1 MHPCSV
7 VFAAPSSLSNLR
19 LLRHAPSATPT
30 KKPQVRA
37 VPSLSLFLPL
47 VVKSRFFFSPVWFY
61 LVLLMFPNSHSEQ
74 GILVPHHRRGTIL
87 IQTLLLSFGNFS
99 SLHKSK
105 DSMRFMELF
114 MVSWSIT
121 QDLVRRLAIEPL
133 IKPSSSS
140 KVAEESAEDAPQ
152 RAVVM
157 YSLFILLISNASIAL
172 QSALCLLQA
181 KA

>member
-1 MHPCSV
+1 MISWHFNFYDTPHLELGMSIDIMKEWYD
-7 VFAAPSSLSNLR
+7 ANSL
-19 LLRHAPSATPT
+19 
-30 KKPQVRA
+30 KYCKMVPQ
-37 VPSLSLFLPL
+37 S
-47 VVKSRFFFSPVWFY
+47 
-61 LVLLMFPNSHSEQ
+61 
-74 GILVPHHRRGTIL
+74 
-87 IQTLLLSFGNFS
+87 
-99 SLHKSK
+99 
-105 DSMRFMELF
+105 
-114 MVSWSIT
+114 
-121 QDLVRRLAIEPL
+121 IEPL